1 LEQFK
6 PSDPITAEEIEKL
19 EAFLKQELAELFDQ
33 TISYN
38 PQVFIGA
45 SGSFDSFVTMLATEK
60 KYSNG
65 DTFHHI
71 PLDIYNRLHQKLLI
85 STREERNNMAALEP
99 VRRDMIVLA
108 SIFVN
113 FVLKET
119 GLQIMYQS
127 AYSLKEG
134 ALYEAIMK

>member
-1 LEQFK
+1 
-6 PSDPITAEEIEKL
+6 
-19 EAFLKQELAELFDQ
+19 
-33 TISYN
+33 
-38 PQVFIGA
+38 
-45 SGSFDSFVTMLATEK
+45 MLAAEK
-60 KYSNG
+60 KYNSN
-65 DTFHHI
+65 DTFHQI
-71 PLDIYNRLHQKLLI
+71 PLNIYERLYQKLLI
-85 STREERNNMAALEP
+85 STRADRNNMAALEP

-134 ALYEAIMK
+134 ALYEAIMSLK